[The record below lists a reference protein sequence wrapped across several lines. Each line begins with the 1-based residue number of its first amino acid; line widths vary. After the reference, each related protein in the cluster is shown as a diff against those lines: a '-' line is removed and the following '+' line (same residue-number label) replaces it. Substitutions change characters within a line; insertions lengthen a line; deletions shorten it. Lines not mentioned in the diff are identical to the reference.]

1 LCDILP
7 IHRVL
12 QNHGLVGHL
21 ATYNAVSEAVED
33 LEIKKKKLG
42 EKLEEF
48 KTSRRDEVALMEKK
62 ISRVL
67 KLLNVN
73 DSGVTKNISLAPK
86 DIKNGINSLDSGLK
100 DIERVAK
107 KLLDR
112 WEKEKSELKIKPHL
126 RLQREVWVDF
136 LVKPQVLSA
145 NVKSLVNKVKD

>member
-1 LCDILP
+1 MCDILP

-67 KLLNVN
+67 KLLNVCLHF
-73 DSGVTKNISLAPK
+73 DP
-86 DIKNGINSLDSGLK
+86 
-100 DIERVAK
+100 
-107 KLLDR
+107 
-112 WEKEKSELKIKPHL
+112 
-126 RLQREVWVDF
+126 
-136 LVKPQVLSA
+136 
-145 NVKSLVNKVKD
+145 